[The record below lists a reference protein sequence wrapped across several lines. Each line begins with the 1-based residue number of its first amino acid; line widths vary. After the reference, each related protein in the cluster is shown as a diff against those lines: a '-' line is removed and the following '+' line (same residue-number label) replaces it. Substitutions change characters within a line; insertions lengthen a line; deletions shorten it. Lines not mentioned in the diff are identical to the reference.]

1 MKLLV
6 VKLSSLGDVIHTFP
20 ALTDI
25 AKARPDI
32 EIDWVVE
39 EAFVP
44 IARLHPAVRRT
55 IAFPLRRL
63 RKAPLAAWRSGEAG
77 RVIGALQAEHYDV
90 IVDAQGLMKSAIVA
104 RLARGAQRH
113 GFDRRSAREPM
124 GSLLL
129 QHRHFLPEVEQ
140 ISHRIRRLFALALGL
155 PQPEGPA
162 DTGLDAARLPAPP
175 AGARPYMILLHGTAW
190 RTKEWPSAHWRELTG
205 LMGAAGYDVALF
217 AQGAE
222 ERRRAEAIA
231 ADAPHA
237 RVVPPAGLADL
248 LPVVAH
254 AAGAVTVDTGLGH
267 IAAAFGVPT
276 VGLYGPTDPD
286 LAQLIGPRV
295 TELRSD
301 RACAPCQSTTCR
313 IAPEARDGMPCLA
326 DRRAPEVWAALRRLM
341 PPADTHMDSGGA
353 TVAHH
358 STPGEAKGP

>member
-44 IARLHPAVRRT
+44 LAKLHPAVRRV

-63 RKAPLAAWRSGEAG
+63 RKAPLAAWRSGEA
-77 RVIGALQAEHYDV
+77 RAVMAALKAEHYDV
-90 IVDAQGLMKSAIVA
+90 IVDAQGLMKSAVVA
-104 RLARGAQRH
+104 RLARGTARH

-129 QHRHFLPEVEQ
+129 DRSHFLPEVEQ
-140 ISHRIRRLFALALGL
+140 VSHRIRRLFALALGL
-155 PQPEGPA
+155 PEPAGPA
-162 DTGLDAARLPAPP
+162 ETGLDARRLPAPP

-190 RTKEWPSAHWRELTG
+190 RTKEWPSGHWRELTR
-205 LMGAAGYDVALF
+205 LMGTAGYDVVLF
-217 AQGAE
+217 AHGTE
-222 ERRRAEAIA
+222 ERRRAETIA
-231 ADAPHA
+231 ADAPYA
-237 RVVPPAGLADL
+237 RVQPPAGLADL

-254 AAGAVTVDTGLGH
+254 AAGAVSVDTGLGH

-286 LAQLIGPRV
+286 LAQLIGPHV
-295 TELRSD
+295 AELRSD
-301 RACAPCQSTTCR
+301 RPCAPCQSTTCR
-313 IAPEARDGMPCLA
+313 ISPDVSDGKPCLA
-326 DRRAPEVWAALRRLM
+326 DRGAAEVWTTLQRLL
-341 PPADTHMDSGGA
+341 PPADKRMDSA
-353 TVAHH
+353 APAVAHH
-358 STPGEAKGP
+358 TPFGEAKGS